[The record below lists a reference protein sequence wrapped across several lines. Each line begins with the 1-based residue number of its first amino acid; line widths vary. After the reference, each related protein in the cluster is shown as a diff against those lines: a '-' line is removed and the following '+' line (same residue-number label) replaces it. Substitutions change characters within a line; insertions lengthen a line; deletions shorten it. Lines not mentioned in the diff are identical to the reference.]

1 MKLNQKDVEFLERL
15 IQLIDQDEVW
25 IERTFDSPAHFV
37 LRGNYGARVERRFKL
52 TRQGV
57 RWRFGR
63 LFNEIYVSAYETI
76 IFIEKQLGTSFRQDA
91 LVIAN
96 DRFVRRQ
103 RALKDL
109 SFKEANTYAGADK
122 DRD

>member
-1 MKLNQKDVEFLERL
+1 MKLNQKDSEFLERL
-15 IQLIDQDEVW
+15 KQLVDQNEVW
-25 IERTFDSPAHFV
+25 IQRTLRSPFYFV
-37 LRGNYGARVERRFKL
+37 LRGNYGARLERRFKL

-57 RWRFGR
+57 RWRFSR

-76 IFIEKQLGTSFRQDA
+76 IFVEKQLGTDFRQDA
-91 LVIAN
+91 LVIAH

-109 SFKEANTYAGADK
+109 SFKEANPYAGKDK